1 MRVFYKMIGN
11 DSQVEL
17 KFDAPAEEYIIF
29 EAFRSG
35 FLNEK
40 EKDFSR
46 KWNGIEENRAEL
58 NNAFTQTWLLRD
70 IAIHA
75 ETKDFKDMLQSNPAF
90 VNMFRGFSL
99 EVSKMMLVFI
109 SSLSETKFKGLQ
121 SSQQMKKRLS
131 LFREILR
138 KNVGSDFKYKNIK
151 LPDIKVSNEAI

>member
-1 MRVFYKMIGN
+1 MKVFYRTIGN

-17 KFDAPAEEYIIF
+17 KFDAPEEEFIVF
-29 EAFRSG
+29 EALRSG

-46 KWNGIEENRAEL
+46 RWNGIEENRAEL

-70 IAIHA
+70 IAIHS
-75 ETKDFKDMLQSNPAF
+75 ETKDFKDMLQNNPAF
-90 VNMFRGFSL
+90 VNIFRSFSL
-99 EVSKMMLVFI
+99 EVSKMMLVFV
-109 SSLSETKFKGLQ
+109 SSLSTTKFKGLQ
-121 SSQQMKKRLS
+121 SSQQMNKRLA

-138 KNVGSDFKYKNIK
+138 KNVGSDFKYKNVK